1 MNDVGSHCMQLV
13 VAYLFQARMIAP
25 QTAVLSAL
33 QVVMNF
39 IAGTAFDSTC
49 LNFAGE
55 SRQNAAGGSTWAA
68 TLVHPVGKD
77 ADAVQFNCL
86 WRTSAS
92 VVKALQ
98 VEAAIAL
105 RLLQIGSDTSFH
117 RLFLEDA
124 GCLARYDMVFTMTLV
139 TTASSSSSTNG
150 AYDDTDSGG
159 NDDAEDEVAQLD
171 MTLPQHV
178 CAKVYSTAVKAL
190 ANRAKVVS
198 ATIQRHHQ
206 QSVVGASGGLV
217 PSSSSSSSLSLDIK
231 ASPHAQGD
239 SWVVRLGVVL
249 DADHAQRKV
258 EKGPS
263 PIDSATATLEATD
276 ATAVAA
282 FRSFWGAKCELR
294 RFKDGSIV
302 DAVVWSQADVMQL
315 PRFASSAA
323 SSSRE
328 LTGEL
333 VTELIVRY
341 VLGRVMPRYAGP
353 SGQSLAVVGSLDLSL
368 PEATVAAGAAM
379 KDPRKEQQHESKGR
393 LTAAGLVSAKVK
405 FLRAVESLDRLRGI
419 LTSDMK
425 DLPLIFESVSGLSPE
440 LRYTSTLPPT
450 PQPLL
455 LKSKELVKPFLSGQ
469 PVSLLTQPMLLV
481 GVVEGGGKWPEDVTA
496 ARKLKTAMMV
506 RMASLLRKQFEVGK
520 VLQLL
525 KFGLLVCC
533 SRSQMSA
540 EYC

>member
-1 MNDVGSHCMQLV
+1 
-13 VAYLFQARMIAP
+13 
-25 QTAVLSAL
+25 
-33 QVVMNF
+33 
-39 IAGTAFDSTC
+39 
-49 LNFAGE
+49 
-55 SRQNAAGGSTWAA
+55 
-68 TLVHPVGKD
+68 
-77 ADAVQFNCL
+77 
-86 WRTSAS
+86 
-92 VVKALQ
+92 
-98 VEAAIAL
+98 
-105 RLLQIGSDTSFH
+105 
-117 RLFLEDA
+117 
-124 GCLARYDMVFTMTLV
+124 
-139 TTASSSSSTNG
+139 
-150 AYDDTDSGG
+150 
-159 NDDAEDEVAQLD
+159 
-171 MTLPQHV
+171 
-178 CAKVYSTAVKAL
+178 
-190 ANRAKVVS
+190 
-198 ATIQRHHQ
+198 
-206 QSVVGASGGLV
+206 
-217 PSSSSSSSLSLDIK
+217 
-231 ASPHAQGD
+231 
-239 SWVVRLGVVL
+239 
-249 DADHAQRKV
+249 
-258 EKGPS
+258 
-263 PIDSATATLEATD
+263 
-276 ATAVAA
+276 
-282 FRSFWGAKCELR
+282 
-294 RFKDGSIV
+294 
-302 DAVVWSQADVMQL
+302 MQL

-425 DLPLIFESVSGLSPE
+425 DLPLIIESVSGLSPE

>member
-1 MNDVGSHCMQLV
+1 
-13 VAYLFQARMIAP
+13 MIAP

-55 SRQNAAGGSTWAA
+55 SRQNAVGGSTWAA

-77 ADAVQFNCL
+77 A
-86 WRTSAS
+86 
-92 VVKALQ
+92 
-98 VEAAIAL
+98 L
-105 RLLQIGSDTSFH
+105 RLLQIGSDTSFR

-124 GCLARYDMVFTMTLV
+124 GFLARYDMVFTMTLAA
-139 TTASSSSSTNG
+139 TASSSSNSINGTHDDATNG
-150 AYDDTDSGG
+150 GIDET
-159 NDDAEDEVAQLD
+159 EDEVAQLD
-171 MTLPQHV
+171 MTPLQHV

-198 ATIQRHHQ
+198 ATIHWQHQHQ
-206 QSVVGASGGLV
+206 QSVMGAPGGLL
-217 PSSSSSSSLSLDIK
+217 SSSSPLDIR
-231 ASPHAQGD
+231 ATPRTHGD
-239 SWVVRLGVVL
+239 CWVVRLGIVL

-302 DAVVWSQADVMQL
+302 DAVVWSQTDVMQL
-315 PRFASSAA
+315 PRFAISSASSAA
-323 SSSRE
+323 CSSGE
-328 LTGEL
+328 ITGEVL
-333 VTELIVRY
+333 TELIVRY
-341 VLGRVMPRYAGP
+341 VLGRVVPRHAGP
-353 SGQSLAVVGSLDLSL
+353 AGQSIAVVGSLDQRL
-368 PEATVAAGAAM
+368 PEAAVAAATM
-379 KDPRKEQQHESKGR
+379 KKEQQLGPKGG
-393 LTAAGLVSAKVK
+393 LMVGLVSAKLK

-440 LRYTSTLPPT
+440 LRYTSTLLPT

-469 PVSLLTQPMLLV
+469 PVSLLTQPMLVV
-481 GVVEGGGKWPEDVTA
+481 GVVEGGGKWPDDVAA

-506 RMASLLRKQFEVGK
+506 RMASLLRKQFEV
-520 VLQLL
+520 
-525 KFGLLVCC
+525 
-533 SRSQMSA
+533 SI
-540 EYC
+540 